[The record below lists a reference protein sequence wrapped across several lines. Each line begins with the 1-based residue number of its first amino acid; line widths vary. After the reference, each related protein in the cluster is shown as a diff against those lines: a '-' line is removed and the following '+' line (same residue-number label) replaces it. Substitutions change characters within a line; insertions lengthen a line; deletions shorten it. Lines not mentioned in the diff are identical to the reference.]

1 MTGVAGSTGGRTW
14 VLAHVCAVG
23 GTAITRPYLALFC
36 GPVHPSQNGTRGV
49 GERLRSMEHFRKLLK
64 AAVELLRFYSVIVD
78 VSVLFVFCIYLYSKT
93 DLTHIG

>member
-1 MTGVAGSTGGRTW
+1 MTRVARSTGGRTW

-23 GTAITRPYLALFC
+23 GTAIARPYLALFC

-78 VSVLFVFCIYLYSKT
+78 VFGLIRIL
-93 DLTHIG
+93 HIPVK